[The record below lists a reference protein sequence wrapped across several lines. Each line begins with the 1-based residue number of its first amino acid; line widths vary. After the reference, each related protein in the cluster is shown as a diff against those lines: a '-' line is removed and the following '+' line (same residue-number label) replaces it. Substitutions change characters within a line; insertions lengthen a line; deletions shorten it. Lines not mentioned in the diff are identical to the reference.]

1 MVSRSTDRAGLRLA
15 VPLDGCFQRSTT
27 AAFDAHVQ
35 LATAQ
40 RSTAV
45 AVPLATAVRGSRCRL
60 CVNIVHNS
68 LRHRVHRRCDTSFI
82 SFNATPTRRQEK
94 KGGSRNFSVADRK
107 NSRALARS
115 LLGSRLVQDAAVSLY
130 LSVAQRR
137 CHRERRRSVAT
148 SRCLEQTHSLVT
160 VALAAPPLAR
170 AVPFFFADGAPRR
183 ELATAHPPLFSKPN
197 AGHSK

>member
-27 AAFDAHVQ
+27 AAFDAHMQ
-35 LATAQ
+35 LATAP
-40 RSTAV
+40 RLTAV

-68 LRHRVHRRCDTSFI
+68 IRHRVHRRCDTNVI

-94 KGGSRNFSVADRK
+94 MVALVTSLSQTEK
-107 NSRALARS
+107 KSRALARS
-115 LLGSRLVQDAAVSLY
+115 LSGSRLVQDAAVSLY
-130 LSVAQRR
+130 ISVAQRR

-148 SRCLEQTHSLVT
+148 SRCLEQNHSLVT
-160 VALAAPPLAR
+160 VALAAAPLAR
-170 AVPFFFADGAPRR
+170 AVRFFFADGARR
-183 ELATAHPPLFSKPN
+183 GAPPALFN
-197 AGHSK
+197 AQRST